1 MKQLEPYEQR
11 MIDEYNEL
19 GERWLKM
26 GEFLA
31 GEMSGN
37 GEVRVSDREL
47 RLMYRQRRAMSDYL
61 LALELR
67 MKIHGIGADT
77 EPAEE
82 SYETKC
88 DAAFIEWIAKEK
100 ADAWREGA
108 VYGFAHSGE
117 GWNGEYMSGIGEPD
131 TCDIERGN
139 ASVWHNPY
147 ERKA

>member
-31 GEMSGN
+31 DEMSGN

-47 RLMYRQRRAMSDYL
+47 RLMYRQRRAMCDYL

-82 SYETKC
+82 PYETKC
-88 DAAFIEWIAKEK
+88 DAAFIEWIAREK
-100 ADAWREGA
+100 ADAWHEGA
-108 VYGFAHSGE
+108 VYGFSQSGE
-117 GWNGEYMSGIGEPD
+117 EWNGEWARGPEPD
-131 TCDIERGN
+131 VEAIVNGFT
-139 ASVWHNPY
+139 NPY
-147 ERKA
+147 GKEE

>member
-1 MKQLEPYEQR
+1 MKKLEPYEQR

-19 GERWLKM
+19 GERWLKL
-26 GEFLA
+26 GEFLN
-31 GEMSGN
+31 EEISGN
-37 GEVRVSDREL
+37 NGKRVSDREL
-47 RLMYRQRRAMSDYL
+47 RLMYRQSRAMYDYL

-88 DAAFIEWIAKEK
+88 DAAFIEWIAREK

-117 GWNGEYMSGIGEPD
+117 GWNGEYAGGPD
-131 TCDIERGN
+131 PDVEAIVDGFT
-139 ASVWHNPY
+139 NPY
-147 ERKA
+147 GRAE

>member
-1 MKQLEPYEQR
+1 MKKLEPYEQR
-11 MIDEYNEL
+11 MVDEYNEL
-19 GERWLKM
+19 GGRWLKL

-31 GEMSGN
+31 DELSGN
-37 GEVRVSDREL
+37 SGKRVSDREL
-47 RLMYRQRRAMSDYL
+47 RLMYRQRRAMCDYL

-82 SYETKC
+82 AYETKA
-88 DAAFIEWIAKEK
+88 DAAFIEWIGREK

-117 GWNGEYMSGIGEPD
+117 GWNGEYADGPD
-131 TCDIERGN
+131 PDVEAIVDGFT
-139 ASVWHNPY
+139 NPY
-147 ERKA
+147 KTKEC